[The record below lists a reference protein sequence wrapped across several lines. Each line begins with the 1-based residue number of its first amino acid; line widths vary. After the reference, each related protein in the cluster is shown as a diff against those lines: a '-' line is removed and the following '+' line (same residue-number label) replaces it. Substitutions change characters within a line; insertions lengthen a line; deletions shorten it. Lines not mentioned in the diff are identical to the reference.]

1 MSKIGEI
8 GNNNNDATSKALRK
22 FDKEFEKQMKI
33 ANLDRECT
41 LYCVFAKMAELAHEI
56 ISEDEREKAI
66 DKLIAF
72 IVENKLSSVH
82 KAHESFDE
90 YCNGWAMFHEF
101 DPLLFYR
108 LARYMASDLKCYYP
122 KNHNTIV
129 LKHAWR
135 YMSCDAATDAQR
147 KWLLEQAIQ
156 ATGVT
161 LIDDFLPLDA
171 GYDPTNWISKVHVIE
186 LMLKSGLIA
195 GSKMLHALITKSQ
208 SYPGYAHDAK
218 QIANLINN
226 IVEDNEPPAKK
237 VKRKK

>member
-8 GNNNNDATSKALRK
+8 GNNNDATSKALRK
-22 FDKEFEKQMKI
+22 FEKEFEKQMKI
-33 ANLDRECT
+33 ASLDRECT
-41 LYCVFAKMAELAHEI
+41 LYCVFGKMAALAQEI
-56 ISEDEREKAI
+56 INEDERDKAI
-66 DKLIAF
+66 DKIIAF

-90 YCNGWAMFHEF
+90 YCSGWEMFHEF
-101 DPLLFYR
+101 DPLVLYR
-108 LARYMASDLKCYYP
+108 LARYLASDLDCYYP
-122 KNHNTIV
+122 KNCNKKV
-129 LKHAWR
+129 LKHTWR
-135 YMSCDAATDAQR
+135 YISNDLATDAQR
-147 KWLLEQAIQ
+147 KWFFEQAIE

-161 LIDDFLPLDA
+161 LIDDFLPLES

-195 GSKMLHALITKSQ
+195 GTKMLSAIIATSKSNF
-208 SYPGYAHDAK
+208 GNAHNAI

-237 VKRKK
+237 VKRTK